1 MTKKFLVIIY
11 FIFSISK
18 TMDSASLVNDDPRSS
33 FIEQNLKSWN
43 TFFERPENQETTYYD
58 QENNIIHQ
66 NPHYKEI
73 EIKIDGASEKYNVG
87 TKHEFFGF
95 PVVKYVVNN
104 NENNILKITFSLDI
118 YKIYQ
123 STVDKK
129 YYFKHKK
136 NLSSKTDFVNLP
148 LKNIFQVPELNFIN
162 IIAKTDTNNIINL
175 IGYIFSMADPEKD
188 FFYHNNS
195 LIYDEKYLPKKYI
208 YIKNL
213 NQFIKTKES
222 AINQNYTNENVLKIF
237 YIENCL
243 RYLKN
248 KNSNASR
255 KEIEIFYTNNKTSID
270 TRINEARLQNR
281 NFNSEIEDLFE
292 LDQNSLKKAEQEKL
306 RSEKLNTIM
315 NKIAN
320 KITDTKTHAFKML
333 KNAWYYNTSFIKKHF
348 LQYLKTHNI
357 TVSEKEIETL
367 YTENKSFIDLINK
380 EEIKTQPLDSMM
392 QDLFELY
399 QNSLKKAEQERLRP
413 EKLNALINKL
423 KNKIT
428 DNRTHAFKMLH
439 NKAEEKSKSQHLSSS
454 ITKNDRNTSIENQR
468 KFIEPTI
475 THYDKEVTDFFED
488 EHVAL
493 IPDEKPAIEEKY
505 FIQKDP
511 SRYKKLRNRPAT
523 HTPLT
528 IKIEDHGNNIHFNDN
543 ILLHKDFKN
552 YIPPKKSSP
561 LLKKLALLA
570 LVSAAGYGIFKN
582 RQATIKTFH
591 I

>member
-333 KNAWYYNTSFIKKHF
+333 
-348 LQYLKTHNI
+348 
-357 TVSEKEIETL
+357 
-367 YTENKSFIDLINK
+367 
-380 EEIKTQPLDSMM
+380 
-392 QDLFELY
+392 
-399 QNSLKKAEQERLRP
+399 
-413 EKLNALINKL
+413 
-423 KNKIT
+423 
-428 DNRTHAFKMLH
+428 H